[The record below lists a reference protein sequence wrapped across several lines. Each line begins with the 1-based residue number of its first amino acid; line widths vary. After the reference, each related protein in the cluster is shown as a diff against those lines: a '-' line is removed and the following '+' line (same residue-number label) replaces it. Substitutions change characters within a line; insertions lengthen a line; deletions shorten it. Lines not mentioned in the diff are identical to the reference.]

1 MNNAP
6 LDIQALELTLTELAW
21 VKQTDDDN
29 PRISLW
35 VPSPTAKLE
44 PAVIREEAGVFLP
57 HNPEAPDFER
67 IAYRALTEL
76 ADLSAAN
83 VVEELATS
91 QLRLE
96 RSLDKFVVST
106 DGPAVRSGVVEWHM
120 GARLVEGLG
129 EVLKSGA
136 RVSHEPKRW
145 YQGSHRVIANNYL
158 DSCLMGQT
166 EVGSYV
172 VKAFVPATAALSISN
187 SAKMKKHSQ
196 VSSREVTETV
206 FASVQATK
214 EVLEEFR
221 KDKDPDAFGWA
232 MTQGVSVEMLT
243 GFRNLIGTDETEVS
257 VEFIKTEADEPSV
270 VSYRGAVVLEP
281 TLTEAVEAGI
291 ATLKQAPQP
300 TEMVVAG
307 EVIGLMRQWDE
318 PDSRRI
324 KMRGTGRDGKTRV
337 FTGHL
342 NESDYDK
349 ALEAHG
355 RGVFLEVSGIA
366 EKAEFLEVRGVRVTN
381 ARVSGEGET
390 ESRSGTLEQLDL
402 LQER

>member
-21 VKQTDDDN
+21 IKQTDDN
-29 PRISLW
+29 RRMSLW
-35 VPSPTAKLE
+35 IPSPTAKLE
-44 PAVIREEAGVFLP
+44 PTVIREEAGVFLP
-57 HNPEAPDFER
+57 HNPEAPDFQR
-67 IAYRALTEL
+67 IIRRALTEL

-91 QLRLE
+91 QLRLK
-96 RSLDKFVVST
+96 RALDKFVVST
-106 DGPAVRSGVVEWHM
+106 DGPAVHSGVVDWSI
-120 GARLVEGLG
+120 GSRLVEGLG

-136 RVSHEPKRW
+136 RVSHDPKRW
-145 YQGSHRVIANNYL
+145 YQGSHRVIANNYI

-172 VKAFVPATAALSISN
+172 VKALIPATAPLSFSN
-187 SAKMKKHSQ
+187 SEKMKKQSQ
-196 VSSREVTETV
+196 VSSREVTKTV

-243 GFRNLIGTDETEVS
+243 GFRKLIGEDETEIS

-281 TLTEAVEAGI
+281 TLTEAVEVGI
-291 ATLKQAPQP
+291 ETLKQTPHSI
-300 TEMVVAG
+300 EMVVAG
-307 EVIGLMRQWDE
+307 EVIGLMRQWDA

-324 KMRGTGRDGKTRV
+324 RMRGTGRDGKKRV
-337 FTGHL
+337 YTVHL
-342 NESDYDK
+342 NEANYEK

-355 RGVFLEVSGIA
+355 LGVFLEVSGVT
-366 EKAEFLEVRGVRVTN
+366 EKAEFIEVREVKVTN
-381 ARVSGEGET
+381 ERVGT
-390 ESRSGTLEQLDL
+390 ESETQAEGGSLEQLDL
-402 LQER
+402 LRDH

>member
-21 VKQTDDDN
+21 VKQTDDNN
-29 PRISLW
+29 PRMSLW

-67 IAYRALTEL
+67 IANRALTEL

-96 RSLDKFVVST
+96 RTLDKFVVST
-106 DGPAVRSGVVEWHM
+106 DGPAVRSGVVDWRM
-120 GARLVEGLG
+120 GTRLVEGLG

-136 RVSHEPKRW
+136 RVSHEYKRW
-145 YQGSHRVIANNYL
+145 YQGASRVIGDNYL

-172 VKAFVPATAALSISN
+172 VKAFVPAKVPLSISN
-187 SAKMKKHSQ
+187 SAKMKKSSQ
-196 VSSREVTETV
+196 VSSREVSKTV
-206 FASVQATK
+206 ITSIQATK
-214 EVLEEFR
+214 DVLEEFR
-221 KDKDPDAFGWA
+221 KDGNPDAFNWA

-243 GFRNLIGTDETEVS
+243 GFRSLIGADETEIS
-257 VEFIKTEADEPSV
+257 VEFIKTRADEPLV
-270 VSYRGAVVLEP
+270 VSSRVAVVLEP
-281 TLTEAVEAGI
+281 TLTEAVEVGI
-291 ATLKQAPQP
+291 ATLKKAPQP
-300 TEMVVAG
+300 TEIVVAG
-307 EVIGLMRQWDE
+307 EVIGLMRQWDA

-324 KMRGTGRDGKTRV
+324 KMRGAGRDGKTRV
-337 FTGHL
+337 FTVHL

-355 RGVFLEVSGIA
+355 RGVLLEVSGVA
-366 EKAEFLEVRGVRVTN
+366 EKAEFLEVRHVRVTN
-381 ARVSGEGET
+381 ARVGTKE
-390 ESRSGTLEQLDL
+390 ESTDRVKCKGQMDL
-402 LQER
+402 LRDC

>member
-29 PRISLW
+29 PRMSLW

-67 IAYRALTEL
+67 IAHRALTEL

-106 DGPAVRSGVVEWHM
+106 DGPAVRSGVVDWRM

-136 RVSHEPKRW
+136 RVSHDPKRW

-243 GFRNLIGTDETEVS
+243 GFRNLIGTDETEIS

-281 TLTEAVEAGI
+281 TLAEAVEVGI

-337 FTGHL
+337 FTVHL

-355 RGVFLEVSGIA
+355 RGVFLEVSGVT

-381 ARVSGEGET
+381 VRVSGEGKM

-402 LQER
+402 LQDR